1 VQENLVCN
9 MQNGPRFDH
18 KLAHACVKER
28 EESSTHQVYTAVYF
42 RIEYV
47 FLIEGRRTSDHLC
60 LAVLGSLVG
69 FQ

>member
-1 VQENLVCN
+1 
-9 MQNGPRFDH
+9 MQNGPRFVH

-28 EESSTHQVYTAVYF
+28 EQSSTHQVYTAVYF
-42 RIEYV
+42 RIEHV
-47 FLIEGRRTSDHLC
+47 FLIEGRRTSDLC

>member
-1 VQENLVCN
+1 
-9 MQNGPRFDH
+9 MQNGPSLEH

-28 EESSTHQVYTAVYF
+28 EESRTHQVYTAVYF
-42 RIEYV
+42 RIEHV